1 MRGVEPDVVAHLV
14 VIRPKV
20 PSRTGCFVFA
30 WRDGQGSEL
39 MKIVDGAEE
48 IKGFL
53 GEIGD

>member
-1 MRGVEPDVVAHLV
+1 MPTVVPDIVVHLV
-14 VIRPKV
+14 VIRPKIF
-20 PSRTGCFVFA
+20 SGAGCFVFA

-53 GEIGD
+53 CEIGD

>member
-1 MRGVEPDVVAHLV
+1 MPTVVPDIVVHLV
-14 VIRPKV
+14 VIHPKIF
-20 PSRTGCFVFA
+20 SGAGCFVFA

-53 GEIGD
+53 CEIGD